1 MVVGTKL
8 VEKGDGK
15 RISVQGTLRVK
26 MLINED
32 IRHQSLIDKIITK
45 DRQFSMTQTAMHNNS
60 TLDERKF

>member
-45 DRQFSMTQTAMHNNS
+45 DRQFSMAQTAMHNNS
-60 TLDERKF
+60 TLGERKF